1 MSLILEYFYCIE
13 NFICLLGIGY
23 YFFCS
28 FVRSLLSAELLL
40 CLAVISKIIDLFC
53 SWYRGNLY
61 SVHLLT
67 GTIATA
73 S

>member
-1 MSLILEYFYCIE
+1 MSFILEYFYCIE
-13 NFICLLGIGY
+13 NFFCVLRKGY

-28 FVRSLLSAELLL
+28 FVRCLLSVELLL
-40 CLAVISKIIDLFC
+40 CLAVISKIICLFC

-67 GTIATA
+67 GTIVTV